1 MLDKLTILG
10 NGSSALLAAVAFS
23 RLGISIDL
31 FCNISKKNDTN
42 LVTFLSSFSL
52 KYLSDIG
59 IDQLSDQKYEII
71 NDIKCCYI
79 NKKNNKKTHLKFID
93 NKIKPLGKI
102 IPNNDLYEFLL
113 HKVNNTKNI
122 SIIEDEISDINL
134 DDGNAI
140 VNLSS
145 GKSYHTKLLIF
156 TDNKN
161 KFIHHFNEND
171 LIKKPFDQ
179 TALSI
184 DANVKGSNKNTAYQ
198 FFTKDGPLAL
208 LPVNDQRCSF
218 VWSLKDNSEI
228 LEYTKKQIEKEI
240 YKYFHMYIDELNIH
254 SINKHKLVFS
264 FNKNMTYNNIIL
276 LGESAHT
283 VHPIAGQGF
292 NLTLKDISTLY
303 SILDRYLSIGY
314 QLNHKNIFNDFSK
327 QRIPDNT
334 LFSFSTMFMSDAF
347 ISKNN
352 FINKSMETSF
362 KILNRIPLIKRKI
375 MKVASGR
382 EIF

>member
-23 RLGISIDL
+23 KLGISIDL
-31 FCNISKKNDTN
+31 FCNTSKKNDSN

-59 IDQLSDQKYEII
+59 INQLSDQKYETIH
-71 NDIKCCYI
+71 DIECCYI
-79 NKKNNKKTHLKFID
+79 NKSNNKKTELKFKD
-93 NKIKPLGKI
+93 HKIKPLGKV
-102 IPNNDLYEFLL
+102 IPNSDLYDFLL
-113 HKVNNTKNI
+113 LKAKETKNI
-122 SIIEDEISDINL
+122 SIIEDEISDINF
-134 DDGNAI
+134 DEGNAI

-145 GKSYHTKLLIF
+145 GKSYNTKLFIF
-156 TDNKN
+156 TDSKK
-161 KFIHHFNEND
+161 KFIHNFNKTD
-171 LIKKPFDQ
+171 LIEKPFDQ

-184 DANVKGSNKNTAYQ
+184 DANVKRSNRNTAYQ

-208 LPVNDQRCSF
+208 LPVNDQYCSF
-218 VWSLKDNSEI
+218 VWSLKNNSEI
-228 LEYTKKQIEKEI
+228 LEYTKEQIEKEI
-240 YKYFHMYIDELNIH
+240 YKYAHMYIKELNIH
-254 SINKHKLVFS
+254 SINRHKLEFS
-264 FNKNMTYNNIIL
+264 FNKNMTYKNIIL

-292 NLTLKDISTLY
+292 NLTLKDISTLC
-303 SILDRYLSIGY
+303 SVLDRYLSLGY
-314 QLNHKNIFNDFSK
+314 ELNHKFIFNDFYK

-352 FINKSMETSF
+352 FINKSIETSF
-362 KILNRIPLIKRKI
+362 KILNRVPLIKKKI

>member
-31 FCNISKKNDTN
+31 FCNTSKKNDSN
-42 LVTFLSSFSL
+42 LVTFLSSLSL
-52 KYLSDIG
+52 KYFSDIG
-59 IDQLSDQKYEII
+59 INQLSDQKYEII
-71 NDIKCCYI
+71 NDIECCYI
-79 NKKNNKKTHLKFID
+79 NKSNNKKTELKFTD
-93 NKIKPLGKI
+93 HKIKPLGKV
-102 IPNNDLYEFLL
+102 IPNNDLYDFLL
-113 HKVNNTKNI
+113 LKVKETKNI
-122 SIIEDEISDINL
+122 SIIEDEILDINL
-134 DDGNAI
+134 DEGNAI

-145 GKSYHTKLLIF
+145 GKSYQTKLFIF
-156 TDNKN
+156 TDSKN
-161 KFIHHFNEND
+161 KFIHNFNKTD
-171 LIKKPFDQ
+171 IIKKPFDQ

-184 DANVKGSNKNTAYQ
+184 DANVKRGNQNIAYQ

-208 LPVNDQRCSF
+208 LPINVQRCSF

-228 LEYTKKQIEKEI
+228 LEYTKEEIEKEI
-240 YKYFHMYIDELNIH
+240 YKHAHMYIDELNIL
-254 SINKHKLVFS
+254 SINKHKLEFS
-264 FNKNMTYNNIIL
+264 FNKNMTYKNIIM
-276 LGESAHT
+276 LGESVHT

-303 SILDRYLSIGY
+303 NVLDRYLSLGY
-314 QLNHKNIFNDFSK
+314 ELNHKFIFNDFYK

-347 ISKNN
+347 FSKNN
-352 FINKSMETSF
+352 VINKSIEISF
-362 KILNRIPLIKRKI
+362 KFMDRIPFIKKKI
-375 MKVASGR
+375 MKIASGR

>member
-10 NGSSALLAAVAFS
+10 NGSSALLAALAFS

-31 FCNISKKNDTN
+31 ICNISKKNDTN
-42 LVTFLSSFSL
+42 LVTFLSSFSI

-59 IDQLSDQKYEII
+59 IDQLSDQKYETI
-71 NDIKCCYI
+71 NDIECCYI
-79 NKKNNKKTHLKFID
+79 NKRNNKKTDLKFID
-93 NKIKPLGKI
+93 HKIKPLGKI
-102 IPNNDLYEFLL
+102 IPNSDLYDLL
-113 HKVNNTKNI
+113 LLKVRDVKNI

-134 DDGNAI
+134 DNNKA
-140 VNLSS
+140 VVTLSS
-145 GKSYHTKLLIF
+145 GKTYHTKLFIF
-156 TDNKN
+156 TDSKN
-161 KFIHHFNEND
+161 KFIHNLNKTE

-184 DANVKGSNKNTAYQ
+184 DANVKRSNQNTAYQ

-228 LEYTKKQIEKEI
+228 LDYTKEQIEKEI
-240 YKYFHMYIDELNIH
+240 YKYTHNHIDELNIH

-264 FNKNMTYNNIIL
+264 FSKNITYKNIIM

-303 SILDRYLSIGY
+303 SVLDRYLSLGY
-314 QLNHKNIFNDFSK
+314 ELNHKFIFNDFYMK
-327 QRIPDNT
+327 RIPDNT

-347 ISKNN
+347 ISKNK
-352 FINKSMETSF
+352 FINKSIETSF
-362 KILNRIPLIKRKI
+362 KILNQIPFIKKKI

-382 EIF
+382 EII

>member
-23 RLGISIDL
+23 KLGISIDL
-31 FCNISKKNDTN
+31 FCNTSKKNDSN

-59 IDQLSDQKYEII
+59 INQLSDQKYETIH
-71 NDIKCCYI
+71 DIECCYI
-79 NKKNNKKTHLKFID
+79 NKSNNKKTELKFKD
-93 NKIKPLGKI
+93 HKIKPLGKV
-102 IPNNDLYEFLL
+102 IPNSDLYDFLL
-113 HKVNNTKNI
+113 LKVKETKNI
-122 SIIEDEISDINL
+122 SIIEDEISDINF
-134 DDGNAI
+134 DEGNAI

-145 GKSYHTKLLIF
+145 GKSYNTKLFIF
-156 TDNKN
+156 TDSKK
-161 KFIHHFNEND
+161 KFIHNFNKTD
-171 LIKKPFDQ
+171 LIEKPFNQ

-184 DANVKGSNKNTAYQ
+184 DANVKRSNRNTAYQ

-208 LPVNDQRCSF
+208 LPVNDQYCSF
-218 VWSLKDNSEI
+218 VWSLKNNSEI
-228 LEYTKKQIEKEI
+228 LEYTKEQIEKEI
-240 YKYFHMYIDELNIH
+240 YKYAHMYIKELNIH
-254 SINKHKLVFS
+254 SINRHKLEFS
-264 FNKNMTYNNIIL
+264 FNKNMTYKNIIL

-303 SILDRYLSIGY
+303 SVLDRYLSLGY
-314 QLNHKNIFNDFSK
+314 ELNHKFIFNDFYK

-334 LFSFSTMFMSDAF
+334 LFAFSTMLMSDAF

-352 FINKSMETSF
+352 FINKSIETSF
-362 KILNRIPLIKRKI
+362 KILNRVPLIKKKI
-375 MKVASGR
+375 MKFASGR

>member
-1 MLDKLTILG
+1 MLDKLTISG
-10 NGSSALLAAVAFS
+10 NGSSALLAALSFS

-42 LVTFLSSFSL
+42 LVTFLSSLSL

-59 IDQLSDQKYEII
+59 IGQLSDQKYETI
-71 NDIKCCYI
+71 NDIECCYI
-79 NKKNNKKTHLKFID
+79 NKRNDKKTKLKFTD
-93 NKIKPLGKI
+93 RNIKPLGKI
-102 IPNNDLYEFLL
+102 IPNGDLYDFLL
-113 HKVNNTKNI
+113 LKVKDTKNI
-122 SIIEDEISDINL
+122 SIIEDEISDINF
-134 DDGNAI
+134 DEGNAI

-145 GKSYHTKLLIF
+145 GRSYHTKLFIF
-156 TDNKN
+156 TDSKN
-161 KFIHHFNEND
+161 KFIHNFTKTNY
-171 LIKKPFDQ
+171 IKKPFDQ

-184 DANVKGSNKNTAYQ
+184 DANVKRSNQNTAYQ
-198 FFTKDGPLAL
+198 FFTKDGPLAI

-228 LEYTKKQIEKEI
+228 LDYTKEQIEKEI
-240 YKYFHMYIDELNIH
+240 YKYAQMYINELNIH

-264 FNKNMTYNNIIL
+264 FNKNMTYKNIIM

-292 NLTLKDISTLY
+292 NLTLKDVSTLY
-303 SILDRYLSIGY
+303 SLLDRYLSLGY
-314 QLNHKNIFNDFSK
+314 ELNHRFIFKNFYK
-327 QRIPDNT
+327 QRISDNT
-334 LFSFSTMFMSDAF
+334 LFSFLTMFMSDAF
-347 ISKNN
+347 FSKNK
-352 FINKSMETSF
+352 FINKSIENSF
-362 KILNRIPLIKRKI
+362 KTLNRLPFVKRRI

>member
-31 FCNISKKNDTN
+31 FCNTSKKNDLN
-42 LVTFLSSFSL
+42 LVTFLSSLSL
-52 KYLSDIG
+52 EYLSDIG
-59 IDQLSDQKYEII
+59 INQLSDQKYETI
-71 NDIKCCYI
+71 NNIECCYI
-79 NKKNNKKTHLKFID
+79 NKSNNKKTELKFQD
-93 NKIKPLGKI
+93 HKIKPLGKV
-102 IPNNDLYEFLL
+102 IPNSDLYDFLL
-113 HKVNNTKNI
+113 LKAKDTKNI

-134 DDGNAI
+134 DRGNAI
-140 VNLSS
+140 VNLFSD
-145 GKSYHTKLLIF
+145 KSYHTKLLIF
-156 TDNKN
+156 TDSKN
-161 KFIHHFNEND
+161 KFIHNFNKAD

-184 DANVKGSNKNTAYQ
+184 DANVKRRNRNTAYQ
-198 FFTKDGPLAL
+198 FFTKDGPLAF

-228 LEYTKKQIEKEI
+228 LEYSKEQIEKEI
-240 YKYFHMYIDELNIH
+240 YQYAKIYIDELNIH

-264 FNKNMTYNNIIL
+264 FNKNMIYKNVIM
-276 LGESAHT
+276 LGESVHT

-303 SILDRYLSIGY
+303 SVLDRYLSLGY
-314 QLNHKNIFNDFSK
+314 ELNHKFIFNDFYK

-334 LFSFSTMFMSDAF
+334 LFSFSTMFMSNAF

-352 FINKSMETSF
+352 FINKSIETTF
-362 KILNRIPLIKRKI
+362 KILNQVPSIKKKI
-375 MKVASGR
+375 MKFASGR

>member
-10 NGSSALLAAVAFS
+10 NGSSALLAAIAFS

-31 FCNISKKNDTN
+31 FCNTSKKNDSN
-42 LVTFLSSFSL
+42 LVTFLSSLSL

-59 IDQLSDQKYEII
+59 INQLSDQKYETI
-71 NDIKCCYI
+71 NDIECCYI
-79 NKKNNKKTHLKFID
+79 NKSSNKKTELKFQD
-93 NKIKPLGKI
+93 HKIKPLGKV
-102 IPNNDLYEFLL
+102 IPNSDLYDFLL
-113 HKVNNTKNI
+113 LKVKDKKNI
-122 SIIEDEISDINL
+122 SIIEDEISDINF
-134 DDGNAI
+134 DEGNAI
-140 VNLSS
+140 VNLLS
-145 GKSYHTKLLIF
+145 GKSYHTKLFIF
-156 TDNKN
+156 TDSKN
-161 KFIHHFNEND
+161 KFIHNFNKTD

-184 DANVKGSNKNTAYQ
+184 DANVKRSNQNTAYQ

-228 LEYTKKQIEKEI
+228 LEYTKEQIEKEI
-240 YKYFHMYIDELNIH
+240 YKYAHMYIDELNIQ

-264 FNKNMTYNNIIL
+264 FNKNMTYKNIIM

-303 SILDRYLSIGY
+303 SVLDRYLSLGY
-314 QLNHKNIFNDFSK
+314 ELNHKFIFNDFYK
-327 QRIPDNT
+327 QRILDNT

-352 FINKSMETSF
+352 FINKSIETSF
-362 KILNRIPLIKRKI
+362 KILNRVPSIKKKI

>member
-1 MLDKLTILG
+1 MLDKLTISG
-10 NGSSALLAAVAFS
+10 NGSSALLAALSFS

-42 LVTFLSSFSL
+42 LVTFLSSLSL

-71 NDIKCCYI
+71 NDIECCYI
-79 NKKNNKKTHLKFID
+79 NKRNDKKTTLKFTD
-93 NKIKPLGKI
+93 DKIKPLGKI
-102 IPNNDLYEFLL
+102 IPNSDLYDFLL
-113 HKVNNTKNI
+113 LKLKDIKNI
-122 SIIEDEISDINL
+122 SIIEDEISDINF
-134 DDGNAI
+134 DEGNVI

-145 GKSYHTKLLIF
+145 GKSYQTKLFIF
-156 TDNKN
+156 TDGKN
-161 KFIHHFNEND
+161 KFIHNFNKTN
-171 LIKKPFDQ
+171 LIKKSFDQ

-184 DANVKGSNKNTAYQ
+184 DANVKRSNQNTAYQ

-218 VWSLKDNSEI
+218 VWSLNDNSEI
-228 LEYTKKQIEKEI
+228 LDYTKEQIEKEI
-240 YKYFHMYIDELNIH
+240 YKYAQTYIDELNIH

-264 FNKNMTYNNIIL
+264 FNKNMTYKNIIM

-303 SILDRYLSIGY
+303 NLLDRYLSLGY
-314 QLNHKNIFNDFSK
+314 ELNHKFIFNDFYK

-352 FINKSMETSF
+352 FINKSIENSF
-362 KILNRIPLIKRKI
+362 KILNRVPFIKKKI